1 MLPVKIRY
9 IALAAFS
16 VLTGCS
22 APRPTLEPSDIIGQ
36 PRWYGRSATI
46 LHGKVGE
53 PIKTFLQRLYDRTE
67 FTPRHLSSWTD
78 TSRREDFRERLLTFV
93 FQNGRTLNPQV
104 LDLGEYN
111 GARLAGAF
119 FKPDGLLKDWL
130 TEQYHDTKGKYW
142 PLRNGIVLL
151 ELRSAQKPHVAGLI
165 RFKNISM
172 GYRLRDRSG
181 MVPLDEIERM
191 HGLHDIVRRFA
202 VFP

>member
-1 MLPVKIRY
+1 MV
-9 IALAAFS
+9 
-16 VLTGCS
+16 
-22 APRPTLEPSDIIGQ
+22 RPFRDYTTRE
-36 PRWYGRSATI
+36 
-46 LHGKVGE
+46 VGE

-130 TEQYHDTKGKYW
+130 TEQYHDTKGNNW

-172 GYRLRDRSG
+172 GYRLRDRSEWSLWTRSNVC
-181 MVPLDEIERM
+181 MACMTLLED
-191 HGLHDIVRRFA
+191 FA